1 MKLKNKEE
9 ELKKYALLSVSDKSK
24 IELLGKELHQLEYAI
39 LATGKTAKLLKES
52 GIDTIEVSNFTGFPE
67 VFDGRVKTIHPK
79 IFGGILFRRDDGN
92 DIKQAVANSIEAI
105 DIVCV
110 NLYPFE
116 KTAQNP
122 DATLSDLIEN
132 IDIGGPSLIRA
143 AAKNYKFVSVLTS
156 PEQYEDFIG
165 ELKSGEVK
173 IQTREKLAVQA
184 YSHTANYDVKI
195 SGTLEKR
202 FGIKPDKFRMSVPI
216 LNELRYGENP
226 HQKAE
231 VCGNFYDYFEPIH
244 GKELSY
250 NNILDLVA
258 AVELVEDL
266 GINSC
271 AIIKHNN
278 PCGAAKADSTLNAYL
293 NALSCDPV
301 SAFGGIVVVNE
312 EVNEEL
318 ALKLNEIFLEVICAP
333 SFSETAL
340 TILYKKKD
348 RRLVKK
354 LKKIND
360 SEFTF
365 RSIPGGVLLQSS
377 DRVEDEFVNLKSV
390 TNRKPTEA
398 EIEDLKFAWII
409 CKHVKSNAIVFVK
422 DKMTLGIGA
431 GQVSR
436 VDSAKI
442 ASIKAKH
449 FGFELKGSV
458 VASDAFFP
466 FADGLLEVVN
476 NGAVAVIQPGGS
488 VRDAEVIEAA
498 NKNNTA
504 MVFTGIRHFKH

>member
-1 MKLKNKEE
+1 MKKF
-9 ELKKYALLSVSDKSK
+9 ALLSVSDKSK
-24 IELLGKELHQLEYAI
+24 IEFLGKELHELGYNI
-39 LATGKTAKLLKES
+39 IATGKTAKLLREK
-52 GIDTIEVSNFTGFPE
+52 GIDTIEVSDFTGFPE
-67 VFDGRVKTIHPK
+67 VFEGRVKTLHPK
-79 IFGGILFRRDDGN
+79 VFGGILFRRDDNN
-92 DIKQAVANSIEAI
+92 DIKQAESSLIEAI

-116 KTAQNP
+116 KTAKNP
-122 DATLSDLIEN
+122 NAELDDLIEN

-156 PEQYEDFIG
+156 PDQYEEFVA
-165 ELKSGEVK
+165 ELKSSEVR

-184 YSHTANYDVKI
+184 FSHTANYDVKI
-195 SGTLEKR
+195 SGTLEKKLN
-202 FGIKPDKFRMSVPI
+202 IKPDKFRLSLPI
-216 LNELRYGENP
+216 LKELRYGENP

-231 VCGNFYDYFEPIH
+231 VCGNFYEYFEPIH

-266 GINSC
+266 GANSC

-278 PCGAAKADSTLNAYL
+278 PCGAAKGDSTMNAYL
-293 NALSCDPV
+293 KALACDPV

-312 EVNEEL
+312 EITEEL

-333 SFSETAL
+333 SFSNNAL
-340 TILYKKKD
+340 TILHKKKD

-354 LKKIND
+354 IKNIND
-360 SEFTF
+360 DDFSF

-377 DRVEDEFVNLKSV
+377 DRVEDEFANLKSV
-390 TNRKPTEA
+390 TERKPSDA
-398 EIEDLKFAWII
+398 EIDDLKLAWII
-409 CKHVKSNAIVFVK
+409 CKYVKSNAIVFVK
-422 DKMTLGIGA
+422 DGMTVGIGA

-436 VDSAKI
+436 IDSAKI
-442 ASIKAKH
+442 AAMKAKQ
-449 FGFELKGSV
+449 FGLELKGSV

-466 FADGLLEVVN
+466 FADGLIEVVN

-488 VRDAEVIEAA
+488 VRDAEVIETA